1 MSQNTPSNSPLI
13 YIEKNKNKNLFNKD
27 DKNTI
32 EDEELLKATPHFIN
46 DNRVSC
52 ESLKENDI
60 LRRPLSE
67 NIDETVKKLVK
78 APLTCDNKCYNNYK
92 FNFNFEIKDNGE
104 IVPHDK
110 KDEKKSKK
118 ISNAFR
124 IGNKNNNLNKNKISK
139 NYKQDFS
146 CKKVYSSKDNEKNKI
161 DNSPMNSP
169 LISLKYNI
177 NQATPMKS
185 IKNKENNKFNK
196 NIYNSNKL
204 NNDNSHNNIK
214 NKNNSF
220 IDNQKKLKRQ
230 RPKSVKNIS
239 PQKRNSSNNNKIK
252 DISKDKK
259 INIERKKSCHSVNK
273 TSKTILPYLAE
284 NKIIHVKNKLQTE
297 FKNLVEIL
305 PENYEEDPE
314 IKNNLNLIFQ
324 DIYGLKDYIHKNNQ
338 CTCRTN
344 KCYYDKQ

>member
-1 MSQNTPSNSPLI
+1 MDIKLI
-13 YIEKNKNKNLFNKD
+13 KKKIN
-27 DKNTI
+27 
-32 EDEELLKATPHFIN
+32 LLK
-46 DNRVSC
+46 V
-52 ESLKENDI
+52 
-60 LRRPLSE
+60 
-67 NIDETVKKLVK
+67 
-78 APLTCDNKCYNNYK
+78 
-92 FNFNFEIKDNGE
+92 KDNGE

-214 NKNNSF
+214 
-220 IDNQKKLKRQ
+220 
-230 RPKSVKNIS
+230 
-239 PQKRNSSNNNKIK
+239 
-252 DISKDKK
+252 
-259 INIERKKSCHSVNK
+259 
-273 TSKTILPYLAE
+273 
-284 NKIIHVKNKLQTE
+284 KNK
-297 FKNLVEIL
+297 
-305 PENYEEDPE
+305 
-314 IKNNLNLIFQ
+314 
-324 DIYGLKDYIHKNNQ
+324 
-338 CTCRTN
+338 
-344 KCYYDKQ
+344 